1 MNRKHILVTVLL
13 LALLLGQVCAF
24 PVFAEQAPAVEY
36 GLPVLYVNVDE
47 TAEGFGT
54 VAEMNESPFRDVA
67 VDSWYADAVLWA
79 AETGVTLGTTPTTFS
94 PDLTCTRAQA
104 VTFLH
109 RMQPQR

>member
-47 TAEGFGT
+47 TAEGF
-54 VAEMNESPFRDVA
+54 ARS
-67 VDSWYADAVLWA
+67 
-79 AETGVTLGTTPTTFS
+79 
-94 PDLTCTRAQA
+94 
-104 VTFLH
+104 
-109 RMQPQR
+109 QR

>member
-1 MNRKHILVTVLL
+1 MVLPMNRKHILVTVLL
-13 LALLLGQVCAF
+13 SALLLGQVCAF
-24 PVFAEQAPAVEY
+24 PVFAEQAPAVDN

-54 VAEMNESPFRDVA
+54 VAEMNA
-67 VDSWYADAVLWA
+67 
-79 AETGVTLGTTPTTFS
+79 S
-94 PDLTCTRAQA
+94 PDHSVSCTRAQA